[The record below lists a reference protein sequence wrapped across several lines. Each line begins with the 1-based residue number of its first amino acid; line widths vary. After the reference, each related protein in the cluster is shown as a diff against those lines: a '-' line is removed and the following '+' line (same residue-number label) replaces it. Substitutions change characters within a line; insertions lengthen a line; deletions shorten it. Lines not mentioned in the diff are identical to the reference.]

1 MPAIYFKKEGYDP
14 FIDFLK
20 AYSIVCVLL
29 AHAIPNQLF
38 DYIQFMV
45 WGGMQ
50 VPMFVLIQTFHA
62 GKQGKVSFRI
72 KKLWKRII
80 IPFLIVQLVILVAL
94 LLSSPSIELVI
105 RKTITSGGNG
115 PGSYFVWVYLQ
126 IALLLPLLWPLFVK
140 LTRKQLL
147 FFFVIIGLI
156 FDCFFSL
163 IHLSQDI
170 YRLLA
175 TRYLFL
181 IYLGM
186 KWVTE
191 GVKINKKTTTIS
203 LASII
208 AVEFFVYSKI
218 DLEPFFFATEWK
230 THRWVCYYYVA
241 ILMPSV
247 LYDFYI
253 RIKERKRLFSF
264 IVKIGQSSYEIF
276 LVNMAVFL
284 FFPGIIASVME
295 AGTLRSMLLFA
306 SELFT
311 CIFLGII
318 FKNRIM
324 PIFDKKVQMNRNVR
338 FK

>member
-62 GKQGKVSFRI
+62 CKQGNVSFNL

-80 IPFLIVQLVILVAL
+80 IPFFVVQLVVLVVL
-94 LLSSPSIELVI
+94 LLSSSSSSTEIVI
-105 RKTITSGGNG
+105 RKTITAGGNG
-115 PGSYFVWVYLQ
+115 PGSYFVWIYIQ
-126 IALLLPLLWPLFVK
+126 IALILPILWPLFVK
-140 LTRKQLL
+140 LTGKQLL
-147 FFFVIIGLI
+147 FFFVVISLF

-163 IHLSQDI
+163 IHLSQNV

-181 IYLGM
+181 IFLGA

-191 GVKINKKTTTIS
+191 GVIINKKTITIS

-218 DLEPFFFATEWK
+218 DLEPFFFTTEWK
-230 THRWVCYYYVA
+230 THRWACYYYVA
-241 ILMPSV
+241 ILMPSA
-247 LYDFYI
+247 LYNVYI
-253 RIKERKRLFSF
+253 RIKGRKRLFSF
-264 IVKIGQSSYEIF
+264 IAKIGQSSYEIF
-276 LVNMAVFL
+276 LVNMAVFT
-284 FFPGIIASVME
+284 FFPETIASFME
-295 AGTLRSMLLFA
+295 AGVLRSMFLFT

-311 CIFLGII
+311 CIFLGVI
-318 FKNRIM
+318 FKDRIM
-324 PIFDKKVQMNRNVR
+324 PIFNR
-338 FK
+338 KYK